1 MPRPC
6 WPIVTHCP
14 LQPLHSLAATDLEGF
29 FIMSAPARCRSS
41 RVAGALAVLTA
52 LTVAIVGL
60 PGGIAYAA
68 GETLTSQIVSQVDGA
83 APFTATDGAGLD
95 SSASNDIVR
104 TNDNVTY
111 AVEVTSAS
119 GNADNVQIKI
129 VLPQGMQFNAMP
141 AVCLNAG
148 DTPEPTPP
156 SSLSPNP
163 MPGPATNLT
172 ATSWQSLP
180 VQTLVC
186 NVGPMPM
193 NSTKQWSLIARVRPE
208 VPNGTVLPAADIS
221 VTSTAVTTPVTATGT
236 KPMTVSAA
244 PQYDLSKNSTSLTE
258 DQGYYYQ
265 FNQPCSDRPGLCTVK
280 VFPMLVS
287 TPLGGKGASP
297 LTGPVTWQDDVSPA
311 AIYGSSVL
319 TDPEYVAAGA
329 DAVTKYGGKLIDC
342 RSLNYQQPNA
352 KLTLGTAL
360 NSVRN
365 SGTTACAQPGGTGTP
380 ISVTATATDWS
391 AYTVPI
397 EAPYPAPGYPLPGA
411 AGYVYSYAIAIE
423 YPYQVAVADLGIT
436 SGGTTSLKFKNTY
449 TDFTG
454 TDLAGQANLPSANP
468 AWNDYRTFQTFLSN
482 AGTFTKFFA
491 GIPHASGNVPAPI
504 FNPGSGTTEGPSAS
518 TGPESGVGQLFPGGN
533 TISMLAESNTST
545 TGSPLTRVV
554 CDAWDNTKLNLAVTN
569 AGANGLYN
577 QRFPS
582 NGATVWLSGVSE
594 GGVPSTADRITNVK
608 VQYGTGPAGAG
619 TATCKDADSP
629 AGWFDSPGA
638 VPGNDSA
645 LAAQGVYTAVTR
657 VRVNMTIP
665 SDRGAT
671 YAGVSVGLRAV
682 DTLAAGTILPN
693 WATSK
698 TEYATSKTM
707 AELLASTASTWTT
720 TSYNPTDN
728 TGNLG
733 DRLIVASAS
742 ARLVKEVWDPTT
754 GAYSTTATPEYAGG
768 RNVKF
773 RLRPT
778 LSSGTAADATK
789 DVVVEDCLPAGEN
802 FVSSTPNGPSLI
814 EVISGAMPGGST
826 ITCSAGQTYL
836 RWNLGQVAIN
846 SSIPPIE
853 YVVKLSPTIL
863 PGTYTNTA
871 MITAEGDL
879 SATNLRTSSRSVQ
892 VVQPVGIALDK
903 VALTPVIEVNRA
915 GETTRDPLKWRLDLV
930 NIEVKSPVPAD
941 ADVIDVLP
949 VNGVN
954 GTSYS
959 GNLDFVGVTVTAGST
974 ATQPVEVLY
983 TKATSLSSDPQAS
996 SNDPATGVTWC
1007 TAAGVKVLGAGS
1019 AADCPAIPTEVTG
1032 LRFRRP
1038 GPFPSGT
1045 VFSAEIT
1052 MMPTANHA
1060 GDVYVNESAARA
1072 TGLASTVGPVLSP
1085 ETVVGSS
1092 IGDKV
1097 WLDANANG
1105 LQDSGEAPVGGFKV
1119 LLTGTD
1125 TDGNAVSLETLTDV
1139 NGKYV
1144 FDNLQS
1150 GTYTVTFDPASLGA
1164 EQYFTTAKVG
1174 GNRATDSN
1182 GNQTTGVTE
1191 VITLPGSFQDM
1202 TVDQGIVESKVE
1214 ISKQVCLTGT
1224 GCDAGVDAQWG
1235 ETATVIGGGGV
1246 EWRLLAKNTG
1256 GVPLTNVTVTDPLAS
1271 SCDKTI
1277 TTLGARSSQSWTCT
1291 SSNVTAK
1298 VDPNTASVSATTPK
1312 NGTITAT
1319 DTATAL
1325 VYTGAIASTVWYDA
1339 DGDGTQDPGEAG
1351 IQNATVTVTYRG
1363 DPADPSDDRVFT
1375 VTTDAAGNYSV
1386 TGLPAGDYTVA
1397 VTSLDPD
1404 FVASADLDGIA
1415 SSSTAAFSL
1424 ADGDTRSDVD
1434 FGYTVPFTLGNRVW
1448 FDLNGNGQL
1457 DSGEPP
1463 VPDGTVVQLFNAT
1476 TNAIVTQTTTA
1487 GGVYQ
1492 FSKLGA
1498 GGYFVVIPAQPGQL
1512 AGAVAAPLGVTDPNS
1527 NADDPTDHNAQI
1539 GLKTGSITL
1548 SATLSNTANAQISGD
1563 EPTAGYT
1570 NNTLDLALLGAGA
1583 VTVTKEVCDASQG
1596 GCATTAAVGTDGWTE
1611 TATQAFLTNVTWRVV
1626 VTNTGLQD
1634 LTNVVVSDPLVTG
1647 CATTVASL
1655 AVGAS
1660 APITCSTSGL
1670 LVGFT
1675 NTASVAASGVTGSTV
1690 TGTDS
1695 ATIQTPPVVAG
1706 IDVTKV
1712 VISAGTPADA
1722 NTVPG
1727 VYAAVGSS
1735 ATFGYAVTLP
1745 SGVTVPM
1752 KDVSVIDD
1760 AGTPGT
1766 PGDDFTATYV
1776 SGDTNGN
1783 AILEIGETWLF
1794 TSPAAESVTVSAG
1807 QYRNIATALGT
1818 PLTPDSIPLADQD
1831 AASLFGVD
1839 AKLTVDK
1846 KTNGAD
1852 SPTAS
1857 GSGALVGDVVTWT
1870 YAVSN
1875 TGNVP
1880 MANVKPVDS
1889 DGVAISCGASDAD
1902 GDGDIDLLA
1911 PGATVT
1917 CQASGS
1923 AVADQYSNTVTV
1935 NGTPSDANGAP
1946 LKDAAGVALTAPA
1959 ATDTSHYY
1967 GVTSALTLSKTTNTV
1982 ETTSVTGPFVTVGE
1996 TVSWTYT
2003 VKNTGTTAQT
2013 NVIVTDDKVAASSI
2027 SCAGGSNTIAL
2038 ILPGATVACVA
2049 SAPAT
2054 AGQYQN
2060 TGSASGTPSL
2070 PPVGTDLASPS
2081 AWPTDPTAYS
2091 ALTLSSGIPAAKATA
2106 TDTAFY
2112 FGIQPGASVTK
2123 AVNGVDANAIYGPY
2137 VTPGELVT
2145 FTYEVKNTGN
2155 TALTNV
2161 TVTDDKVA
2169 ASAISCGTGSNTIA
2183 VVLPGATVTCTA
2195 QAPAEAGGYTNL
2207 GSVAGTPAM
2216 PMPGPGVNA
2225 ADPTT
2230 WPTGATAYAPVT
2242 STAANGTTA
2251 AVTLAPVSDSGHYF
2265 GVEAGL
2271 EVVKATNGVVADTET
2286 GPFVLVGSPVV
2297 WTYAVM
2303 NTGNTAQVNVA
2314 VTDDKV
2320 PATDIDCGEG
2330 DNVISLLLPGEI
2342 VECSAE
2348 GVATEGQYENSAIA
2362 SGHAALPRADIE
2374 GIDPNEPDTWPADPE
2389 AYVLV
2394 TGTDGA
2400 PRPATV
2406 SDPATSRY
2414 FGAAPAVHLTKQ
2426 VCADPTGC
2434 TVDSDAGWAEETDV
2448 ANGGT
2453 ATFRIAVANRGNV
2466 PLTSVVVSDPLA
2478 SDCTRTFDVLDVGEA
2493 SVFVCSLSNLTS
2505 PVTNVATATAQPV
2518 DAEGVSLGGVV
2529 VDDDA
2534 ATVKV
2539 DGELP
2544 KTGADILPFVA
2555 VGSALAV
2562 AGLVLV
2568 LLAMRWRRRHP

>member
-1 MPRPC
+1 
-6 WPIVTHCP
+6 
-14 LQPLHSLAATDLEGF
+14 
-29 FIMSAPARCRSS
+29 MSAPARYRRS
-41 RVAGALAVLTA
+41 RVAGAFGVLTA
-52 LTVAIVGL
+52 LAVAIAGL

-68 GETLTSQIVSQVDGA
+68 GETLTGQIVSQVDGA

-95 SSASNDIVR
+95 SGGANAIVR

-111 AVEVTSAS
+111 AVEVTSNGGS
-119 GNADNVQIKI
+119 ADNVQIKI
-129 VLPQGMQFNAMP
+129 VLPQGMQFNSMP

-156 SSLSPNP
+156 SSLTPNP
-163 MPGPATNLT
+163 MPAPATNLT

-180 VQTLVC
+180 IQTLVC

-221 VTSTAVTTPVTATGT
+221 VTSTAVTTPVPVAGTTAL
-236 KPMTVSAA
+236 TVSAA

-258 DQGYYYQ
+258 DAGYFYQ
-265 FNQPCSDRPGLCTVK
+265 FNQACSDRPGLCTVK
-280 VFPMLVS
+280 VFPMLIS

-297 LTGPVTWQDDVSPA
+297 LTGPVTWQDDVSPEA
-311 AIYGSSVL
+311 VYGSSVL

-329 DAVTKYGGKLIDC
+329 GAVTKYGGKLIDC
-342 RSLNYQQPNA
+342 RALNYQQPYFA
-352 KLTLGTAL
+352 LPLGTAL
-360 NSVRN
+360 NAVRK
-365 SGTTACAQPGGTGTP
+365 SGAITCAQPSGTGTP
-380 ISVTATATDWS
+380 ITVTTTGTDWS
-391 AYTVPI
+391 AYTVPT
-397 EAPYPAPGYPLPGA
+397 ESTNPAPSYPLPGT
-411 AGYVYSYAIAIE
+411 AGYVFSYAIAIE
-423 YPYQVAVADLGIT
+423 YPFQTAVADLGT
-436 SGGTTSLKFKNTY
+436 TVGGTTSLKFKNSY
-449 TDFTG
+449 TGFTG
-454 TDLAGQANLPSANP
+454 TDLTGQANPPSANP
-468 AWNDYRTFQTFLSN
+468 AWNDYRTFQMSLLNQGS
-482 AGTFTKFFA
+482 FTKFFA
-491 GIPHASGNVPAPI
+491 GIPRAPGNVDAAT
-504 FNPGSGTTEGPSAS
+504 FNPGNGTTEGPSAS
-518 TGPESGVGQLFPGGN
+518 TGRESGVGQLFPGGY
-533 TISMLAESNTST
+533 TISMLEENNTST
-545 TGSPLTRVV
+545 TGAPLTRLL

-569 AGANGLYN
+569 AGSTALAS

-582 NGATVWLSGVSE
+582 NGATVWLSGLQTPAV
-594 GGVPSTADRITNVK
+594 VLPADRISNFR
-608 VQYGTGPAGAG
+608 VQYGTGPASAG
-619 TATCKDADSP
+619 TATCKDSDSP
-629 AGWFDSPGA
+629 DGWLDSPTA
-638 VPGNDSA
+638 FADNDPA

-657 VRVNMTIP
+657 VRVSMTIP
-665 SDRGAT
+665 SDIGSV
-671 YAGVSVGLRAV
+671 YAAVSVGLRAV

-693 WATSK
+693 WATAK
-698 TEYATSKTM
+698 TEFATSKTM
-707 AELLASTASTWTT
+707 AEMLASTASTWTT
-720 TSYNPTDN
+720 TTYNPTAN

-733 DRLIVASAS
+733 DRLIVASAT
-742 ARLVKEVWDPTT
+742 ARLVKEIWDPTA

-778 LSSGTAADATK
+778 LSSGAVADATK

-802 FVSSTPNGPSLI
+802 FVSSTPSGPSLI
-814 EVISGAMPGGST
+814 EVITGAMPADSNL
-826 ITCSAGQTYL
+826 TCNAGETYV

-846 SSIPPIE
+846 SAIPPIE
-853 YVVKLSPTIL
+853 YVVKLSPTII
-863 PGTYTNTA
+863 PGTYVNTA

-879 SATNLRTSSRSVQ
+879 SAANLRTMSRSLT

-903 VALTPVIEVNRA
+903 VALTPVVEVNRA
-915 GETTRDPLKWRLDLV
+915 GETTRDPVKWRLDLV
-930 NIEVKSPVPAD
+930 NIEVKNPVPAD

-954 GTSYS
+954 GTTYS
-959 GNLDFVGVTVTAGST
+959 GNLDFVAVNVTAGST
-974 ATQPVEVLY
+974 TSQPVEVLY
-983 TKATSLSSDPQAS
+983 TKASSLSSDPA
-996 SNDPATGVTWC
+996 DPTNSATTGVTWC

-1019 AADCPAIPTEVTG
+1019 AADCPVIPTEVTG

-1038 GPFPSGT
+1038 GTFPSGT
-1045 VFSAEIT
+1045 VFSAEVT

-1072 TGLASTVGPVLSP
+1072 TGLASTVGPVTSP
-1085 ETVVGSS
+1085 VTVVGSS

-1097 WLDANANG
+1097 WMDANGNG
-1105 LQDSGEAPVGGFKV
+1105 LQDAGEAPVGGFKV
-1119 LLTGTD
+1119 LLEGTD
-1125 TDGNAVSLETLTDV
+1125 TDGNTVSLDALTDV
-1139 NGKYV
+1139 NGNYV

-1150 GTYTVTFDPASLGA
+1150 GTYTVTFDPASLGS
-1164 EQYFTTAKVG
+1164 EQYFTQRKVG

-1182 GNQTTGVTE
+1182 GDRTTGATDP
-1191 VITLPGSFQDM
+1191 ITLPGSFADS
-1202 TVDQGIVESKVE
+1202 TVDQGITESKVE
-1214 ISKQVCLTGT
+1214 LVKQVCLTGT
-1224 GCDAGVDAQWG
+1224 GCDPGQDAQWG
-1235 ETATVIGGGGV
+1235 ESATVIGGDDV
-1246 EWRLLAKNTG
+1246 QWRLIVLNTG
-1256 GVPLTNVTVTDPLAS
+1256 GVPLTNITVNDPVAAG
-1271 SCDKTI
+1271 CGKTI
-1277 TTLGARSSQSWTCT
+1277 ATIGAQQSETWTCT
-1291 SSNVTAK
+1291 SSDVTAK
-1298 VDPNTASVSATTPK
+1298 IDPNTATLSATTPR
-1312 NGTITAT
+1312 NNTLTAT

-1325 VYTGAIASTVWYDA
+1325 VHTGSIASSVWYDA
-1339 DGDGTQDPGEAG
+1339 DGDGINDPAEAG
-1351 IQNATVTVTYRG
+1351 IQNATVTVTWLG
-1363 DPADPSDDRVFT
+1363 DPADSTDDRVFT
-1375 VTTDAAGNYSV
+1375 VQTDANGAYSV
-1386 TGLPAGDYTVA
+1386 TGLPPGDYTVA
-1397 VTSLDPD
+1397 VTGLDPD
-1404 FVASADLDGIA
+1404 FTPTADLDGLGGTA
-1415 SSSTAAFSL
+1415 NTAAFTL
-1424 ADGDTRSDVD
+1424 AEGDARTDVN
-1434 FGYTVPFTLGNRVW
+1434 FGYTVTFTLGNRVW
-1448 FDLNGNGQL
+1448 FDLNGNGKL
-1457 DSGEPP
+1457 DVGEPP
-1463 VPDGTVVQLFNAT
+1463 VPDGTTVQLFAAAT
-1476 TNAIVTQTTTA
+1476 DAIVTQTTTT

-1492 FSKLGA
+1492 FANVAA
-1498 GGYFVVIPAQPGQL
+1498 GDYYVVVPAQPGLL
-1512 AGAVAAPLGVTDPNS
+1512 AGATAAPLGVANPNG
-1527 NADDPTDHNAQI
+1527 NVDDPTDHNAI
-1539 GLKTGSITL
+1539 PGSILTGDITL
-1548 SATLSNTANAQISGD
+1548 SATLSSTAGAQVAGD
-1563 EPTAGYT
+1563 EPTSGYT

-1583 VTVTKEVCDASQG
+1583 VTVAKEVCDASQG

-1634 LTNVVVSDPLVTG
+1634 LTNVVVSDPLVAG

-1655 AVGAS
+1655 PVGAS
-1660 APITCSTSGL
+1660 STVTCTTTGL

-1675 NTASVAASGVTGSTV
+1675 NTASVTASGVAGSTV
-1690 TGTDS
+1690 TGSDS

-1745 SGVTVPM
+1745 AGVTVPM
-1752 KDVSVIDD
+1752 KDVSVTDD

-1766 PGDDFTATYV
+1766 PGDDFAATYV

-1783 AILEIGETWLF
+1783 AILDLGETWLF
-1794 TSPAAESVTVSAG
+1794 TSPAAETLTVAAG
-1807 QYRNIATALGT
+1807 QYRNTATALGT
-1818 PLTPDSIPLADQD
+1818 PVTPDSIPLADQD

-1857 GSGALVGDVVTWT
+1857 GSGVLVGDAVTWT
-1870 YAVSN
+1870 YVISN

-1889 DGVAISCGASDAD
+1889 DGVTISCGAADAD

-1917 CQASGS
+1917 CQATGT
-1923 AVADQYSNTVTV
+1923 AVAGQYSNTVTV
-1935 NGTPSDANGAP
+1935 TGTPSDANGTP
-1946 LKDAAGVALTAPA
+1946 LANAAGVALTAPA
-1959 ATDTSHYY
+1959 ASDTSHYY
-1967 GVTSALTLSKTTNTV
+1967 GVTSALTLTKATNTV
-1982 ETTSVTGPFVTVGE
+1982 DTTAVTGPFVTVGA
-1996 TVSWTYT
+1996 TVTWTYT

-2013 NVIVTDDKVAASSI
+2013 NVAVTDDKVAASAI

-2038 ILPGATVACVA
+2038 ILPGATVTCVA

-2060 TGSASGTPSL
+2060 TGSASGTPAL
-2070 PPVGTDLASPS
+2070 PPVGTDLASPA

-2091 ALTLSSGIPAAKATA
+2091 ALTLSNGSPAAKATA

-2112 FGIQPGASVTK
+2112 FGVQPGASVTK

-2169 ASAISCGTGSNTIA
+2169 ASAIDCGTGSNTIA

-2216 PMPGPGVNA
+2216 PVPAPGVNA

-2242 STAANGTTA
+2242 TTAANGTA
-2251 AVTLAPVSDSGHYF
+2251 AAATLTPVSDSGHYF

-2303 NTGNTAQVNVA
+2303 NTGNTAQVNVT

-2330 DNVISLLLPGEI
+2330 DNVISLLLPGEV
-2342 VECSAE
+2342 VECFAE
-2348 GVATEGQYENSAIA
+2348 GVATEGQYENSAA
-2362 SGHAALPRADIE
+2362 GSGHAALPSAGIE
-2374 GIDPNEPDTWPADPE
+2374 GIDPNDPDTWPTDPE
-2389 AYVLV
+2389 AYELV
-2394 TGTDGA
+2394 TGADGE
-2400 PRPATV
+2400 PLPASV

-2414 FGAAPAVHLTKQ
+2414 FGAAPAVDLTKQ
-2426 VCADPTGC
+2426 VCANPAGC
-2434 TVDSDAGWAEETDV
+2434 TADSDAGWADETNVTKGGAAAFRIVV
-2448 ANGGT
+2448 ANT
-2453 ATFRIAVANRGNV
+2453 GNV

-2478 SDCTRTFDVLDVGEA
+2478 SDCARTIDGLDVGEVA
-2493 SVFVCSLSNLTS
+2493 AFVCSMSGLTE
-2505 PVTNVATATAQPV
+2505 PVTNVATVSAQSV
-2518 DAEGVSLGGVV
+2518 DAQGVSLGVV
-2529 VDDDA
+2529 VGDEDA

-2544 KTGADILPFVA
+2544 KTGGEIMPFVT
-2555 VGSALAV
+2555 VGGGLTLV
-2562 AGLVLV
+2562 GLVLMV
-2568 LLAMRWRRRHP
+2568 LAMRLRRRHS